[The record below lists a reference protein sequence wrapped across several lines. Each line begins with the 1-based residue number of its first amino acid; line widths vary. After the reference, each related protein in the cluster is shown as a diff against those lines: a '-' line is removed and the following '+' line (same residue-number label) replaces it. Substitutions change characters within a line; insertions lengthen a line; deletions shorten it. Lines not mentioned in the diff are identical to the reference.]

1 MPVFAR
7 ELQEGRPDAIRRQF
21 DSSLRWF
28 AIAAA
33 VALVAFATPIVRFT
47 YGPVFAAAA
56 PARAW
61 IGFEL
66 VPCLFNTNL
75 KIHLY
80 ASGRERVALRWS
92 AVALAIQTLGCV
104 ILIPRLGALGAA
116 VALVIGE
123 AFVWLPLRVEDIAGA
138 S

>member
-1 MPVFAR
+1 MP
-7 ELQEGRPDAIRRQF
+7 
-21 DSSLRWF
+21 
-28 AIAAA
+28 
-33 VALVAFATPIVRFT
+33 
-47 YGPVFAAAA
+47 
-56 PARAW
+56 W
-61 IGFEL
+61 I
-66 VPCLFNTNL
+66 FNTNR
-75 KIHLY
+75 KMHLY

-123 AFVWLPLRVEDIAGA
+123 AVVWLPFRVEDIAGA